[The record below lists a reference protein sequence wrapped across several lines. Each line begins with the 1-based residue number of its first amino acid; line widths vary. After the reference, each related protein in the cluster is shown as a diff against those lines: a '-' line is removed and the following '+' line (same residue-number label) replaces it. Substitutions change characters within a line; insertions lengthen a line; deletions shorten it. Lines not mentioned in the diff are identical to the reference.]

1 MILLDSI
8 YINNSG
14 GLMLLKY
21 LVDCLEKS
29 NIKVF
34 YLFDKRTE
42 DIFSTIPANKR
53 KFLPASI
60 PERLKFYTVN
70 LLLIRSQN
78 IHFCLPNPATR
89 NKR

>member
-42 DIFSTIPANKR
+42 DIFSTIPADKR
-53 KFLPASI
+53 KFLPAGI

-70 LLLIRSQN
+70 YAKYSIYN
-78 IHFCLPNPATR
+78 KNR
-89 NKR
+89 N